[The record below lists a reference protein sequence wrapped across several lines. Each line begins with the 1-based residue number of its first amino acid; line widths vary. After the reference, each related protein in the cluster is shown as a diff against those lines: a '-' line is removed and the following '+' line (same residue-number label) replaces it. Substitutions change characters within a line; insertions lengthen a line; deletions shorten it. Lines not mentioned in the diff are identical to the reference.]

1 MSKVSNFKDQVAK
14 LVSFHQQIRTEFKS
28 LIILS
33 QAVGESSKGKH
44 GAPSG
49 ISEFLLRFW
58 ITLEAD
64 MQNEERYIFPL
75 ILRENC
81 SDAYE
86 YIKEMTNEHLEQE
99 EELRGLIQM
108 VQNYELQEESCPEWE
123 NLYLKVRQA
132 VDNLC
137 RHMNYENEVM
147 YSFVSQYEN
156 RNGAAV

>member
-1 MSKVSNFKDQVAK
+1 MSKVSIFKEQVDK

-33 QAVGESSKGKH
+33 QAVGESSKDRP
-44 GAPSG
+44 GAPRG

-86 YIKEMTNEHLEQE
+86 YIKEMTQEHMEQE
-99 EELRGLIQM
+99 EELRGLIKM
-108 VQNYELQEESCPEWE
+108 VQEYELQDETCPEWE
-123 NLYLKVRQA
+123 GLYKKVRKA

-147 YSFVSQYEN
+147 YSFLSHYEN